1 MSPALEYDYI
11 LCFVALLSSGLRG
24 FKCHR
29 SYIIIIII
37 IIISKIFERIVYNQ
51 LYSYLTT
58 NDILFKIQYGFRKSH
73 STDTAAIELTD
84 TLLQNLDNCE
94 IPIAILFRSVKGV

>member
-24 FKCHR
+24 FKRHR

-37 IIISKIFERIVYNQ
+37 SKIVERIVYNQ

-58 NDILFKIQYGFRKSH
+58 NKMLFKSQYGFRKSH

-94 IPIAILFRSVKGV
+94 IPIAILFISVKGV